1 MTAPKTLTY
10 SSEKEEPLKNKAVVI
25 TTIILSSFM
34 VLVTIVNLVVPLI
47 FNHDVVG
54 WINSDKLWILIFGL
68 FIPAVLITIVNGKFE
83 SVYVEHFQSHPPR
96 TEQCYC
102 CYKTFPVSEMKV
114 LHICQQCQ
122 IEQKVE

>member
-1 MTAPKTLTY
+1 MTDVPKQLKT
-10 SSEKEEPLKNKAVVI
+10 EPQNLKSKVLL
-25 TTIILSSFM
+25 IINVFFGIEML
-34 VLVTIVNLVVPLI
+34 LVTIIYMVVPLI
-47 FNHDVVG
+47 INHDVFG
-54 WINSDKLWILIFGL
+54 WVNSANLWMFIFGL
-68 FIPAVLITIVNGKFE
+68 FIPAVLLMIVNGKFE
-83 SVYVEHFQSHPPR
+83 PVYVEHFQSHPPR